1 MTMTLTQVTT
11 GGVDENINI
20 DSNTLKVDGTNNRVG
35 IGTAAPAQPLDIVT
49 SGADAYIRQS
59 NGTVTGFVGV
69 NNNNSTFDIYTFSN
83 HPTRFFTNN
92 AERMRIG
99 NDGKI
104 YFGDFSS
111 AAAAG
116 YIDKATSG
124 SYELD
129 IVASRSTTTNR
140 DIRFFSRSN
149 QESMRIDTNGN
160 IGVGM
165 TSPTEKLSVF
175 SNNDSSAVDNGLAV
189 YRSAGDDK
197 VNINCQGGAARF
209 ISDGGSSY
217 IPTRFGRYNGTTLVE
232 DVTIDNAGRLLVGT
246 TSEFSGGLSTTLI
259 QGVASGG
266 GYVGLA
272 RNDSSVA
279 DGNGIGGLRFY
290 ANDPSGYND
299 VGIVQCVADGAHA
312 ADDYPTRL
320 EFHTTADNASSPTE
334 RLRIKSD
341 GTLHAIKSGT
351 QITNAEQTV
360 AVFQRSSASGS
371 TSKISIISGNA
382 ASSHVNF
389 GDTDDEDTG
398 MIAYVHSTNA
408 MQFHTNGGTERMRLD
423 SAGNLGVGS
432 SSPGA
437 KLDVTGNV
445 LLSAANPKITFNTG
459 GANIHAPAANTL
471 AFNTDSSNTRLRINS
486 NGHILFAPSTTHVP
500 GLTNTVVGGAYE
512 HLGTNGGALFI
523 SRADGPAYFA
533 NRNSDG
539 TLFEFRRSG
548 SLVGTITVN
557 SSSTTYNTSSDYRL
571 KENVVDIANA
581 IIRVKQLAPKRFN
594 FIADANTTVDGFL
607 AHEAQ
612 AVVPEAVTGT
622 HNEVDEDGNAV
633 MQGIDQSKL
642 VPLLTAAL
650 QEAIVKIETLET
662 KVAALEAAA

>member
-1 MTMTLTQVTT
+1 GVTSPDENLHVFSSSGAIKIDSSGDAALRFAT
-11 GGVDENINI
+11 GGTNKFSIFQSGGTLRFFDNSNSAERLRI
-20 DSNTLKVDGTNNRVG
+20 DSSGRLYVGTTTAGFANGDDLNIATSGHTGITIRSGTTSTGNIFFADGTSSTAQYRG
-35 IGTAAPAQPLDIVT
+35 IIRYDHDADAMPFFTAA
-49 SGADAYIRQS
+49 S
-59 NGTVTGFVGV
+59 
-69 NNNNSTFDIYTFSN
+69 
-83 HPTRFFTNN
+83 
-92 AERMRIG
+92 ERMRI
-99 NDGKI
+99 
-104 YFGDFSS
+104 
-111 AAAAG
+111 
-116 YIDKATSG
+116 
-124 SYELD
+124 
-129 IVASRSTTTNR
+129 
-140 DIRFFSRSN
+140 
-149 QESMRIDTNGN
+149 
-160 IGVGM
+160 
-165 TSPTEKLSVF
+165 
-175 SNNDSSAVDNGLAV
+175 DN
-189 YRSAGDDK
+189 S
-197 VNINCQGGAARF
+197 
-209 ISDGGSSY
+209 
-217 IPTRFGRYNGTTLVE
+217 
-232 DVTIDNAGRLLVGT
+232 GRLLCGT
-246 TSEFSGGLSTTLI
+246 SSDVSGGLSTTLI
-259 QGVASGG
+259 QGVAAGG
-266 GYVGLA
+266 GFVGLA
-272 RNDSSVA
+272 RNDTSVFN
-279 DGNGIGGLRFY
+279 GSGIGGLRFY